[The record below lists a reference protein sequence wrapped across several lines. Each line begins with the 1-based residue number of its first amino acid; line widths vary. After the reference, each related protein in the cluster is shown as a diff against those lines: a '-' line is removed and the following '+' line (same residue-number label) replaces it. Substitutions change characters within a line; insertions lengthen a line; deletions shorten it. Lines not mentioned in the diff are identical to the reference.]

1 MGKTIFGVW
10 ILLFLI
16 TAAASQGKLHQN
28 LWPPAK
34 TQETQSGDFLRFN
47 LYKHN
52 GGPGSNTLLVI
63 GGVHGDEPG
72 GYFAASL
79 LATHYRI
86 KTGSLWVVPNLN
98 FESLIANRRG
108 IYGDMNRKFA
118 TVSKTDPDYE
128 SVMRI
133 KEVVLDPRVDLVIN
147 LHDGHGFYRERWE
160 NYIFNPRAWGQTF
173 VIDQKTL
180 DQAKFG
186 NMDEI
191 AKKISEKLN
200 NNLAEDHHFFSIKN
214 TETRYKDEE
223 MQRSL
228 TYFAVTNLKPAFG
241 QETSKNIDALAIK
254 VEYHLRS
261 IEEFMKLM
269 GIEFERSFELN
280 FDDIQRVLSEYG
292 SVNINGQIAL
302 NLFDLRSVLR
312 FVPMDKEENI
322 FKFEHPLGAVKRV
335 GDRYDLFI
343 GNKHIS
349 SLYPQHFNL
358 DCNQSGATFHVDGKS
373 RFVKMGETVEVERSF
388 RIEEG
393 SGMRVNIIGFVTQGR
408 DSQDGV
414 EVKKGEIM
422 NRFSQDV
429 RATTYRVEFYSNGNF
444 CGMINVRFK

>member
-1 MGKTIFGVW
+1 MRK
-10 ILLFLI
+10 
-16 TAAASQGKLHQN
+16 AASVFCVLLCFASAALSEAKLHQA

-34 TQETQSGDFLRFN
+34 TQESQSGDFLRFN

-52 GGPGSNTLLVI
+52 GGPASNTLLVI

-86 KTGSLWVVPNLN
+86 TKGSLWVVPNLN
-98 FESLIANRRG
+98 FESIIKNRRG

-118 TVSKTDPDYE
+118 KVEKNDPDYA
-128 SVMRI
+128 SVQRI

-180 DQAKFG
+180 AQAKFG

-191 AKKISEKLN
+191 AKRISEKLN
-200 NNLAEDHHFFSIKN
+200 GNLAEDHHFFSIKN

-241 QETSKNIDALAIK
+241 QETSKNIDALAVK

-269 GIEFERSFELN
+269 DIEFERSFELN
-280 FDDIQRVLSEYG
+280 FEGIQQALSGYG
-292 SVNINGQIAL
+292 SLSINGHITL
-302 NLFDLRSVLR
+302 NLLDLRSVLR
-312 FVPMDKEENI
+312 FVPMADEGNRFE
-322 FKFEHPLGAVKRV
+322 FEHPLGAVKRV
-335 GDRYDLFI
+335 DNRYDLFI

-349 SLYPQHFNL
+349 SLYPQIFKL
-358 DCNQSGATFHVDGKS
+358 DCNNTEAVFVVDGVRKT
-373 RFVKMGETVEVERSF
+373 VKMGETIEVARSF
-388 RIEEG
+388 RVDKEVP
-393 SGMRVNIIGFVTQGR
+393 MRVNVIGF
-408 DSQDGV
+408 SKPGV
-414 EVKKGEIM
+414 ESEEDIDISAADMIRG
-422 NRFSQDV
+422 FSQDV
-429 RATTYRVEFYSNGNF
+429 RAATYRVEFYSNGAF
-444 CGMINVRFK
+444 CGMVNVRFR

>member
-1 MGKTIFGVW
+1 MRKSAAVFFVFIF
-10 ILLFLI
+10 LATF
-16 TAAASQGKLHQN
+16 AQAESKLHQN

-34 TQETQSGDFLRFN
+34 VKETQSGDFLRFS

-52 GGPGSNTLLVI
+52 GGPSSNTLLVI

-86 KTGSLWVVPNLN
+86 TKGSLWVVPNLN
-98 FESLIANRRG
+98 FESIVANRRG

-118 TVSKTDPDYE
+118 RVEKKDPDYE
-128 SVMRI
+128 SVMGI
-133 KEVVLDPRVDLVIN
+133 KKVVLDPRVDLVIN

-160 NYIFNPRAWGQTF
+160 SYIFNPRAWGQTF

-180 DQAKFG
+180 AQAKFG

-191 AKKISEKLN
+191 AKRVSEKLN
-200 NNLAEDHHFFSIKN
+200 TNLAEDHHFFSIKN

-241 QETSKNIDALAIK
+241 QETSKNIDALAVK

-269 GIEFERSFELN
+269 DIEYERDFELN
-280 FDDIQRVLSEYG
+280 FDDIQRDLSEYG
-292 SVNINGQIAL
+292 SLNINDNITL

-312 FVPMDKEENI
+312 FVPMSKEDNR
-322 FKFEHPLGAVKRV
+322 FVFEHPLGAIKQV
-335 GDRYDLFI
+335 GKRYDLYI
-343 GNKHIS
+343 GNKHVS
-349 SLYPQHFNL
+349 TLYPQFFNL
-358 DCNQSGATFHVDGKS
+358 DCTVNEAAFTIDGQT
-373 RFVKMGETVEVERSF
+373 RQVKMGETIDVKESF
-388 RIEEG
+388 RVEEG
-393 SGMRVNIIGFVTQGR
+393 SGMRVNIIGFVTPER
-408 DSQDGV
+408 ESQDGV
-414 EVKKGEIM
+414 WVKKGDIM
-422 NRFSQDV
+422 SRFSQDV
-429 RATTYRVEFYSNGNF
+429 RADVYRIEFYSNGAF
-444 CGMINVRFK
+444 CGMVNVRFR